1 MKRRIRQ
8 NIYGNWNGYEGR
20 RVVQFFGSDE
30 WAAKYWMEHGE
41 VPRFDQSDFKRQFVC
56 VERKENPVMSSQDSR
71 SFFENMYARE
81 ESERRIKEASD
92 PDYEVKRQ
100 GRNAE
105 TMKKLRAQRPWESS
119 DLSREEYAMRLNAMF
134 DKFSGKNNERKE
146 NPMKNPMINTIADF
160 RKALEDGPYAWPGG
174 YPMFFYTSDGEA
186 LSYEAASAER
196 VAIEDAIQSR
206 SNDGWRVVGVD
217 VNWEDTDLYCVHTGK
232 KIESAYGENPRRDNP
247 MVGRAFG
254 AEIWVYPSADVRRG
268 ETPKKWYAELMSD
281 GKVWMS
287 AEGRTQEEA
296 TQAIKAK
303 IADAKRGER
312 ESDREQTA
320 AMYMRHRNPTQ
331 TDVENWT
338 ERYRASV
345 QKRVDGVPSQAQYVV
360 KIVTTKGEAAFLR
373 VGKGTKFDTDAN
385 SARVYRSGEKANEA
399 ATKVS
404 NWLKKKNPAKWKAI
418 KSISAEPKK

>member
-1 MKRRIRQ
+1 MKNFRPPYHVDFHSER
-8 NIYGNWNGYEGR
+8 
-20 RVVQFFGSDE
+20 
-30 WAAKYWMEHGE
+30 GE
-41 VPRFDQSDFKRQFVC
+41 VTIYVTDADGKDVWYADTDAVNQLVEDGFISTRGFV
-56 VERKENPVMSSQDSR
+56 M
-71 SFFENMYARE
+71 
-81 ESERRIKEASD
+81 
-92 PDYEVKRQ
+92 
-100 GRNAE
+100 GRNMRPDVLE
-105 TMKKLRAQRPWESS
+105 RSVLDYLREV
-119 DLSREEYAMRLNAMF
+119 
-134 DKFSGKNNERKE
+134 GV
-146 NPMKNPMINTIADF
+146 I
-160 RKALEDGPYAWPGG
+160 
-174 YPMFFYTSDGEA
+174 SDG
-186 LSYEAASAER
+186 
-196 VAIEDAIQSR
+196 
-206 SNDGWRVVGVD
+206 GF
-217 VNWEDTDLYCVHTGK
+217 
-232 KIESAYGENPRRDNP
+232 PRRDNP